1 MTLTSDSDIAIYLK
15 EISEFRLLSADVEKE
30 LARKIAVGDAWARE
44 ELIRCNLRLVVSI
57 AKKFSNRGLPL
68 LDLIA
73 EGNFGLMKA
82 VDRFRAEEDK
92 RFSTY
97 ASWWIKQAI
106 RRALAAKVKNVRVPA
121 YMVEIVNRWRRT
133 ANELSQKYQRTPSPQ
148 EIASL
153 LEIPEDK
160 IDVIMKAIS
169 AASSSAFTGTRF
181 NNDNE
186 EDNSGMEDMMA
197 MAAAAREDN
206 SSSAALDEE
215 DEKKLELIL
224 ECLDERARQI
234 VRHRY
239 GIGVTDTMTL
249 EDIGDKILNKTIT
262 RERVRQ
268 IESKALREMLKILQE
283 E

>member
-1 MTLTSDSDIAIYLK
+1 MSDSDIAIYLK
-15 EISEFRLLSADVEKE
+15 EISEFCLLTGETEKD
-30 LARKIAVGDAWARE
+30 LARRIATGEAWARE

-57 AKKFSNRGLPL
+57 AKKFANRGLPL

-121 YMVEIVNRWRRT
+121 YMVEIVNRWRKT
-133 ANELSQKYQRTPSPQ
+133 SNELSQKYQRTPTPQ
-148 EIASL
+148 EIAL
-153 LEIPEDK
+153 ILEIPEDK

-169 AASSSAFTGTRF
+169 AASSSSSFTGSRY
-181 NNDNE
+181 NDND

-197 MAAAAREDN
+197 LAAAAREEN
-206 SSSAALDEE
+206 TGGSALDAE
-215 DEKKLELIL
+215 DEKKLELL
-224 ECLDERARQI
+224 LNCLDDRSRDI

-239 GIGVTDTMTL
+239 GIGVPDTMTL
-249 EDIGDKILNKTIT
+249 EDIGDKILHKSIT

-268 IESKALREMLKILQE
+268 IESKALREMLKIMQDE
-283 E
+283 

>member
-1 MTLTSDSDIAIYLK
+1 MSDSDIAIYLK
-15 EISEFRLLSADVEKE
+15 EISEFRLLTGDTEKD
-30 LARKIAVGDAWARE
+30 LARRISTGEAWARE

-57 AKKFSNRGLPL
+57 AKKFANRGLPL

-121 YMVEIVNRWRRT
+121 YMVEIVNRWRKT
-133 ANELSQKYQRTPSPQ
+133 SNELSQKYQRTPTPQ
-148 EIASL
+148 EIATI

-169 AASSSAFTGTRF
+169 AASSSSFPGMRY
-181 NNDNE
+181 NHND
-186 EDNSGMEDMMA
+186 EDNAGMEDMMA
-197 MAAAAREDN
+197 IAAAAREEN
-206 SSSAALDEE
+206 AGGSALDAE
-215 DEKKLELIL
+215 DEKKLELL
-224 ECLDERARQI
+224 LNCLDERSRDI
-234 VRHRY
+234 VRYRY
-239 GIGVTDTMTL
+239 GIGVPDTMTL
-249 EDIGDKILNKTIT
+249 EDIGDKILHKSIT

-268 IESKALREMLKILQE
+268 IESKALREMLKILQDE
-283 E
+283 

>member
-1 MTLTSDSDIAIYLK
+1 MSDSDIAIYLK
-15 EISEFRLLSADVEKE
+15 EISEFRLLNRESEQS
-30 LARKIAVGDAWARE
+30 LANRIAEGDADARE
-44 ELIRCNLRLVVSI
+44 ELIRSNLRLVVSI
-57 AKKFSNRGLPL
+57 AKKFANRGLPL

-82 VDRFRAEEDK
+82 VDRFRAAEDR

-121 YMVEIVNRWRRT
+121 YMVEIVNRWRKT
-133 ANELSQKYQRTPSPQ
+133 SNELSQKFQRTPTPQ
-148 EIASL
+148 EIAGI

-169 AASSSAFTGTRF
+169 ASSSSSFTGNRF
-181 NNDNE
+181 NDDDDNG
-186 EDNSGMEDMMA
+186 SGMEDMMA
-197 MAAAAREDN
+197 MAVAAREDAGAT
-206 SSSAALDEE
+206 AALDSD

-224 ECLDERARQI
+224 ECLDERSRAI
-234 VRHRY
+234 VRYRY
-239 GIGVTDTMTL
+239 GIGVIDTMTL
-249 EDIGDKILNKTIT
+249 EDIGDKILNKSIT

-268 IESKALREMLKILQE
+268 IESKALREMLKIMQE

>member
-1 MTLTSDSDIAIYLK
+1 MTSDSDIAIYLK
-15 EISEFRLLSADVEKE
+15 EISEFRLLSGDIEKE

-133 ANELSQKYQRTPSPQ
+133 ASELSQRFQRAPSPQ
-148 EIASL
+148 EIADI

-169 AASSSAFTGTRF
+169 AASSSSSSGNRY
-181 NNDNE
+181 NGNDNDD
-186 EDNSGMEDMMA
+186 DNSGMEDMMA
-197 MAAAAREDN
+197 MAVAARDE
-206 SSSAALDEE
+206 SGATAALDEE
-215 DEKKLELIL
+215 DERKLELVL

-239 GIGVTDTMTL
+239 GIGVADTMTL

>member
-1 MTLTSDSDIAIYLK
+1 MSDSDIAIYLK
-15 EISEFRLLSADVEKE
+15 EISEFRLLNRESEQS
-30 LARKIAVGDAWARE
+30 LANRIAEGDADARE
-44 ELIRCNLRLVVSI
+44 ELIRSNLRLVVSI
-57 AKKFSNRGLPL
+57 AKKFANRGLPL

-82 VDRFRAEEDK
+82 VDRFRAAEDR

-121 YMVEIVNRWRRT
+121 YMVEIVNRWRKT
-133 ANELSQKYQRTPSPQ
+133 SNELSQKFQRTPTPQ
-148 EIASL
+148 EIAGI

-169 AASSSAFTGTRF
+169 ASSSSSFTGNRF
-181 NNDNE
+181 NDDDDN
-186 EDNSGMEDMMA
+186 NSGMEDMMA
-197 MAAAAREDN
+197 MAVAARED
-206 SSSAALDEE
+206 SGATAALDSD

-224 ECLDERARQI
+224 ECLDERSRAI
-234 VRHRY
+234 VRYRY
-239 GIGVTDTMTL
+239 GIGVIDTMTL
-249 EDIGDKILNKTIT
+249 EDIGDKILNKSIT

-268 IESKALREMLKILQE
+268 IESKALREMLKIMQDE
-283 E
+283 

>member
-1 MTLTSDSDIAIYLK
+1 MSDSDIAIYLK
-15 EISEFRLLSADVEKE
+15 EISEFRLLTGDTEKD
-30 LARKIAVGDAWARE
+30 LARRISTGEAWARE

-57 AKKFSNRGLPL
+57 AKKFANRGLPL

-121 YMVEIVNRWRRT
+121 YMVEIVNRWRKT
-133 ANELSQKYQRTPSPQ
+133 SNELSQKYQRTPTPQ
-148 EIASL
+148 EIATI

-169 AASSSAFTGTRF
+169 AASSSSFTGMRY
-181 NNDNE
+181 NDND

-197 MAAAAREDN
+197 MAAAAREEN
-206 SSSAALDEE
+206 TGGSALDAE
-215 DEKKLELIL
+215 DEKKLEMLL
-224 ECLDERARQI
+224 NCLDERSRDI

-239 GIGVTDTMTL
+239 GIGVPDTMTL
-249 EDIGDKILNKTIT
+249 EDIGDKILHKSIT

-268 IESKALREMLKILQE
+268 IESKALREMLKIMQDE
-283 E
+283 

>member
-1 MTLTSDSDIAIYLK
+1 MSDSDIAIYLK
-15 EISEFRLLSADVEKE
+15 EISEFKLLSGDEEKD
-30 LARKIAVGDAWARE
+30 LANRIANDEAWARE

-57 AKKFSNRGLPL
+57 AKKFTNRGLPL
-68 LDLIA
+68 LDLVA

-121 YMVEIVNRWRRT
+121 YMVEIVNRWRKT
-133 ANELSQKYQRTPSPQ
+133 SNELSQKYQRTPTPH
-148 EIASL
+148 EIATI

-169 AASSSAFTGTRF
+169 AGSSSSFTGPRF
-181 NNDNE
+181 TND
-186 EDNSGMEDMMA
+186 EDENSGMEDMMA
-197 MAAAAREDN
+197 MAAAAREETQ
-206 SSSAALDEE
+206 SSSALNEE
-215 DEKKLELIL
+215 DERKLELL
-224 ECLDERARQI
+224 LSCLDERSGQI

-239 GIGVTDTMTL
+239 GIGVADTLTL
-249 EDIGDKILNKTIT
+249 EDIGDKILHKSIT

-268 IESKALREMLKILQE
+268 IESKALREMLKILQDA
-283 E
+283 